1 MPATRKSARLSGGPA
16 KQSTLSFNHRVTKNV
31 PKSAKD
37 SIISSTINDKA
48 PPKATS
54 VKPELEEAVDVPETQ
69 EIGPVP
75 EIAPTPEK
83 SAAELAAEK
92 LSDATVEKYW
102 RRLES
107 ERLAKR
113 VHQEGLT
120 TGEKILRY
128 FDVSSQY
135 GVGHFMLSYYFMI
148 GC

>member
-37 SIISSTINDKA
+37 SVISSTINDKA

-54 VKPELEEAVDVPETQ
+54 VKPDSEEAVDTPVTQ
-69 EIGPVP
+69 ETGAVP

-92 LSDATVEKYW
+92 VSDATVEKYW
-102 RRLES
+102 RGLES

-120 TGEKILRY
+120 TGEKLLRY

-135 GVGHFMLSYYFMI
+135 GVWHFLRGYCFTL